1 MYNSN
6 LALMAENIGS
16 PDNTI
21 NDDSYPQNI
30 LQLDVNDLNNINN
43 LNNTGQKLYPQINES
58 KPQVLFGTDN
68 QPVTDRRIEVSWR
81 NLIYTVEKNALLNAC
96 RKENK
101 NRTILK
107 GLSGYFRSGNLTA
120 IMGPSGSGKSTL
132 LECVSGFRKKGL
144 TGDVRITGSK
154 RIKIGLIA
162 QNDHLINQLS
172 VKEAL
177 LFASKLKNYKRNFGD
192 EELEE
197 VIVDEDYAENQTIS
211 SSSYHDML
219 ARHVMK
225 QLGLEVCADTRSGNC
240 SGGQR
245 KRLSIALELI
255 SK

>member
-6 LALMAENIGS
+6 LALMAETIGS
-16 PDNTI
+16 PDIIVNDNSQQQSNT
-21 NDDSYPQNI
+21 
-30 LQLDVNDLNNINN
+30 LQLNVNDLNNINN
-43 LNNTGQKLYPQINES
+43 LNNMGAKTYANES
-58 KPQVLFGTDN
+58 KPSSLFGQNSEPMDN
-68 QPVTDRRIEVSWR
+68 TIEVSWR
-81 NLIYTVEKNALLNAC
+81 NLVYSVEKNALLNAC

-101 NRTILK
+101 SRTILK
-107 GLSGYFRSGNLTA
+107 GLSGHFRSGNLTA

-144 TGDVRITGSK
+144 SGDVRITGSS

-162 QNDHLINQLS
+162 QNDQLLNQLT
-172 VKEAL
+172 VREAL
-177 LFASKLKNYKRNFGD
+177 LFASKLKNYKRDIEEEDLD
-192 EELEE
+192 E
-197 VIVDEDYAENQTIS
+197 VVVSDDYAENQTKS

-219 ARHVMK
+219 SKYVMK